1 MMADLLEGGDLSEE
15 AGEALREATFWAG
28 RTPRAW
34 KTGYRKPAEMKES
47 LRPPLPL
54 LWRDALP
61 TVHELASN
69 ASLSLNRVTEVLQKL
84 LE

>member
-1 MMADLLEGGDLSEE
+1 MMVDLLEGGDLSEE

-28 RTPRAW
+28 RTLGAENWLPE
-34 KTGYRKPAEMKES
+34 TAEMKES
-47 LRPPLPL
+47 LHPPLPL

-69 ASLSLNRVTEVLQKL
+69 ASLPLNRVTEVLQKL